1 MAPAATNEF
10 IDQVHNQNH
19 PFWEQLASVM
29 PGTQDAVGAAAG
41 HQANYRHEA
50 AYKLILNHEAVL
62 RDICNP
68 SPMQNVIGV
77 ELTQKD
83 LKRVPAQYAQHVDQ
97 FLRELTRRLMG
108 RVAVPEEKAQ
118 PMSEQ
123 SVAGRRRRSS
133 SPRACTP
140 ARPRNLG
147 GSPTWTPAPRWR
159 CARSSR
165 SSVARDGA
173 CRGGTATCPLSQPC
187 RFELCSPSSA
197 GGSSCAAVPYCCETS
212 RAHRCDGWCDSAVWG
227 LRMALGRVQRRV
239 APEIVRPWTRCEP
252 G

>member
-41 HQANYRHEA
+41 HQANYRHEG

-83 LKRVPAQYAQHVDQ
+83 LKRVPAQYAHHVDQ

-123 SVAGRRRRSS
+123 SVAWTQAALFLTARLHTGQAEKPGRVPDMDSGAALAMRSVIQE
-133 SPRACTP
+133 
-140 ARPRNLG
+140 LG
-147 GSPTWTPAPRWR
+147 REG
-159 CARSSR
+159 
-165 SSVARDGA
+165 
-173 CRGGTATCPLSQPC
+173 
-187 RFELCSPSSA
+187 
-197 GGSSCAAVPYCCETS
+197 
-212 RAHRCDGWCDSAVWG
+212 WG
-227 LRMALGRVQRRV
+227 L
-239 APEIVRPWTRCEP
+239 
-252 G
+252 